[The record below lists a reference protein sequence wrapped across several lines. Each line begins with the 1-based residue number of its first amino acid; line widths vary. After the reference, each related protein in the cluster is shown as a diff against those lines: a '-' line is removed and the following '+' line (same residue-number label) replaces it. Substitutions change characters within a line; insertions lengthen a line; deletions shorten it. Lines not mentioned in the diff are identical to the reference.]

1 MAATIAALVAWASI
15 SLVTLKLRAARA
27 AAQSL
32 ASLTQPERS
41 FWVPG

>member
-1 MAATIAALVAWASI
+1 MADTMAALVAWASI
-15 SLVTLKLRAARA
+15 SLVTAKPRAVRA

-32 ASLTQPERS
+32 ASFTQPERS